1 MLFLLIFSHFSVP
14 NYPEILGLDNFP
26 GTVLHSIDYK
36 VPEAFKDQTVVVLG
50 ARSSGTDI
58 SMEVSKYAKKVYLV
72 HLGERIPTERPENVE
87 EIIGTLTSAFSDGS
101 VEINN
106 ECKKAADAVI
116 FCTGY
121 KYSFPFLT
129 PECKI
134 EVKDNRITSLYKHV
148 FSTAFPSLSFVG
160 LCLRICPFPQF
171 VFQARWIT
179 SVLTGRKVLPSRE
192 EMVKDEE
199 MDFQERLKSGVRQ
212 HQMHSLGPSQWKY
225 NDELSQLAGVATL
238 SPAIQSLYEY
248 TSKLRFENLTTY
260 RDTNFSLKE
269 NEWHEIKKE

>member
-1 MLFLLIFSHFSVP
+1 M
-14 NYPEILGLDNFP
+14 
-26 GTVLHSIDYK
+26 HSFDYK
-36 VPEAFKDQTVVVLG
+36 EPEAFKDQAVVVLG
-50 ARSSGTDI
+50 AGSSGLDICIDI
-58 SMEVSKYAKKVYLV
+58 SKCAEKVYLV
-72 HLGERIPTERPENVE
+72 HLGEKIPTKYPENVE

-121 KYSFPFLT
+121 KYSFPFLA

-134 EVKDNRITSLYKHV
+134 EVKDNRVTSLYKHV

-171 VFQARWIT
+171 GLQAKWVA

-192 EMVKDEE
+192 EMIEDEE
-199 MDFQERLKSGVRQ
+199 TDYQERLKSGLPL
-212 HQMHSLGPSQWKY
+212 HKMHIMGPSQWKY
-225 NDELSQLAGVATL
+225 NDELSQLAGVAAL
-238 SPAIQSLYEY
+238 SPAVHSLYDH
-248 TSKLRFENLTTY
+248 TSKLRITNLTTY
-260 RDTNFSLKE
+260 RDTNFCLKG
-269 NEWHEIKKE
+269 NEWYEIRKE